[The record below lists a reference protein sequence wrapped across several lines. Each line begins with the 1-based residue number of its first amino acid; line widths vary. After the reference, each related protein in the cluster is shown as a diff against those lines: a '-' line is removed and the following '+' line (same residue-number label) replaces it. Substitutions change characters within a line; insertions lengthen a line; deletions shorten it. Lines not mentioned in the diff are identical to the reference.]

1 MEMSEEQRE
10 ERIARLRAE
19 LEKLPY
25 DEREALVATLSE
37 EDRAAAMEAELEIE
51 QEEPIPDDEELGT
64 GD

>member
-1 MEMSEEQRE
+1 MSGEQRE
-10 ERIARLRAE
+10 DRIARLRAE
-19 LEKLPY
+19 LEKLPH

-37 EDRAAAMEAELEIE
+37 EDRAAALEAELEIE